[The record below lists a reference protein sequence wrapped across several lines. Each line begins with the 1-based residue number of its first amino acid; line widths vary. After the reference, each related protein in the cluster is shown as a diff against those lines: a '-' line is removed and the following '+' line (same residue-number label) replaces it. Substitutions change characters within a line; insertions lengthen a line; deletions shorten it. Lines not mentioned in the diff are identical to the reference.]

1 MTSEPHAGAARRA
14 SYDEHATPDSDAE
27 RPDRPAGR
35 GTIVRLV
42 LGFAAMVL
50 VAWGAGEAWLSL
62 IGSGELEA
70 VREVASHRTDGLTAA
85 AKIVTWAGSAFLLV
99 PLALLVCLVLV
110 RRGRAREALLIVICL
125 GGAVLLS
132 ELLKLAVGRPRPPIE
147 HLQMVAS
154 SSFPS
159 EHATQASAFWL
170 SAVLALAATTASR
183 SLVRLAAAAAI
194 ALVLAVAASRVYL
207 GVHYPAD
214 VVAGILLGAAWSAWA
229 QHSLP

>member
-1 MTSEPHAGAARRA
+1 VRS
-14 SYDEHATPDSDAE
+14 
-27 RPDRPAGR
+27 
-35 GTIVRLV
+35 TIVRLL
-42 LGFAAMVL
+42 LGFAALVL
-50 VAWGAGEAWLSL
+50 VTWGAGEAWLSL
-62 IGSGELEA
+62 IGGGELEA
-70 VREVASHRTDGLTAA
+70 VREVASHRTDALTAA
-85 AKIVTWAGSAFLLV
+85 AKVVTWAGSAFLLV
-99 PLALLVCLVLV
+99 PLALLLCLALV
-110 RRGRAREALLIVICL
+110 RRGRPREALLVVICL

-132 ELLKLAVGRPRPPIE
+132 DVVKLAVERPRPPIE
-147 HLQMVAS
+147 HLQTVAS

-214 VVAGILLGAAWSAWA
+214 VVAGILLGAAWAAWA
-229 QHSLP
+229 RHSLP